1 MNETNSYPDDNPKTV
16 IGVTKVPLWLVPP
29 SAKHFLAEAFADG
42 AKKYGPYNWREKT
55 VSASVYVS
63 AAQRHLDEWL
73 DGEDRSRDATVEHL
87 GHVMACCAIVLDAMT
102 VGKLNDDRPPK
113 GAATDLHEKF
123 ANKKK
128 ELTDGGSQAG
138 PTCECSFIHGP
149 DGNTVELCGVSDI
162 QADVFPEVVGSGR
175 YYGFDGEYEYW
186 YTPDRGMV
194 RYRIPSN
201 RGVSDTAVSELFR
214 GRGEA
219 FNPLY
224 DLTQGDSGGAF
235 PLAARNEDG

>member
-1 MNETNSYPDDNPKTV
+1 MNDTTAYPDDNPKTV

-128 ELTDGGSQAG
+128 EMADGGSEAG
-138 PTCECSFIHGP
+138 EVCLARAP
-149 DGNTVELCGVSDI
+149 DGNTVELFGVCDV
-162 QADVFPEVVGSGR
+162 QEDLFPADANGLGWTYLGYDGLYEFWRKPDGRVERYDPARGRSLPEPTV
-175 YYGFDGEYEYW
+175 
-186 YTPDRGMV
+186 RG
-194 RYRIPSN
+194 
-201 RGVSDTAVSELFR
+201 LFR
-214 GRGEA
+214 ERGST
-219 FNPLY
+219 FNSLY
-224 DLTQGDSGGAF
+224 DLTEGDGSGSLPVAT
-235 PLAARNEDG
+235 RNEDS